1 MVSRNIK
8 NIVTE
13 SFWMAIDAIR
23 KNKLRSSLTLLGI
36 SIGVFSVIGVMTA
49 IRTLESSIAS
59 GLNVF
64 ATNTFVIQKYPE
76 VNFGSNREYRKR
88 KNIDFSQYQKF
99 KSRSIL
105 PILVSVLEGSS
116 VRNVRYKDRI
126 VKNYVDLIGG
136 DDGTIRFYNTY
147 ISDGRNFIEDDI
159 HFKRNVCVLGMDVVD
174 RLFPFEDPISK
185 KIKVDGLDY
194 FVIGVTE
201 RQGEAFGQSKD
212 NFIAIPISTY
222 LERFSEKWTTLSIHV
237 ESSSESTFE
246 KTKDEAIGLMR
257 SIRKVKPEDDNDF
270 EVWRA
275 FTPSELLPQLSYFGI
290 NADEQIDQ
298 LTDPLQDSFENA
310 VSEAANA
317 TNVIP
322 SLADTVALGQ
332 KGLKSLA
339 NKLEAQSK
347 SVNSLVNKMN
357 DLNRK
362 ITEGTNLLK
371 DAMTYGPLS
380 LDAHLIGP
388 DLQLRSNSEFVD
400 AVDRALSDATDPNR
414 PTFGPPAAKDIAASQ
429 GSIEAALRGEAPIV
443 QNTTMWFGI
452 VLTIQAEN
460 KTALGNQMNTIANF
474 LSIDD
479 SPIDLDKTDQLT
491 NLFG

>member
-1 MVSRNIK
+1 MVSRNTK

-99 KSRSIL
+99 KSRSTL
-105 PILVSVLEGSS
+105 PVLVSVLEGSS

-126 VKNYVDLIGG
+126 VKNYVELIGG

-147 ISDGRNFIEDDI
+147 ISYGRNFIEDDI

-222 LERFSEKWTTLSIHV
+222 LERFSDKWTTLSIHV

-270 EVWRA
+270 EVVTNTEMIEQFSGFTNGVKLFALCVSVIALVVAGIGIMNIMLVSVTERIKEIGIRKAIGATKKDILTQFLMEAIFLSEFGGIVGIIMGVAGGNMVAIIFNIPAVIPIDWAVIGLVVCSAIGIGFGIYPAWRA
-275 FTPSELLPQLSYFGI
+275 AQL
-290 NADEQIDQ
+290 
-298 LTDPLQDSFENA
+298 DPIESLRFE
-310 VSEAANA
+310 
-317 TNVIP
+317 
-322 SLADTVALGQ
+322 
-332 KGLKSLA
+332 
-339 NKLEAQSK
+339 
-347 SVNSLVNKMN
+347 
-357 DLNRK
+357 
-362 ITEGTNLLK
+362 
-371 DAMTYGPLS
+371 
-380 LDAHLIGP
+380 
-388 DLQLRSNSEFVD
+388 
-400 AVDRALSDATDPNR
+400 
-414 PTFGPPAAKDIAASQ
+414 
-429 GSIEAALRGEAPIV
+429 
-443 QNTTMWFGI
+443 
-452 VLTIQAEN
+452 
-460 KTALGNQMNTIANF
+460 
-474 LSIDD
+474 
-479 SPIDLDKTDQLT
+479 
-491 NLFG
+491 

>member
-13 SFWMAIDAIR
+13 SFWMAIDAIQ

-99 KSRSIL
+99 KSRSTL
-105 PILVSVLEGSS
+105 PVLVSVLEGSS

-126 VKNYVDLIGG
+126 VKNYVELIGG

-147 ISDGRNFIEDDI
+147 LSDGRNFIEDDI

-222 LERFSEKWTTLSIHV
+222 LERFSDKWTTLSIHV

-270 EVWRA
+270 EVVTNTEMIEQFSGFTSGVKLFALCVSVIALVVAGIGIMNIMLVSVTERIKEIGIRKAIGATKKDILTQFLMEAIFLSEFGGIVGIIMGVAGGNMVAVIFNIPAVIPIDWAVIGLVVCSAIGIGFGIYPAWRA
-275 FTPSELLPQLSYFGI
+275 AQL
-290 NADEQIDQ
+290 
-298 LTDPLQDSFENA
+298 DPIESLRFE
-310 VSEAANA
+310 
-317 TNVIP
+317 
-322 SLADTVALGQ
+322 
-332 KGLKSLA
+332 
-339 NKLEAQSK
+339 
-347 SVNSLVNKMN
+347 
-357 DLNRK
+357 
-362 ITEGTNLLK
+362 
-371 DAMTYGPLS
+371 
-380 LDAHLIGP
+380 
-388 DLQLRSNSEFVD
+388 
-400 AVDRALSDATDPNR
+400 
-414 PTFGPPAAKDIAASQ
+414 
-429 GSIEAALRGEAPIV
+429 
-443 QNTTMWFGI
+443 
-452 VLTIQAEN
+452 
-460 KTALGNQMNTIANF
+460 
-474 LSIDD
+474 
-479 SPIDLDKTDQLT
+479 
-491 NLFG
+491 

>member
-1 MVSRNIK
+1 MGSRSLK
-8 NIVTE
+8 NIVNE

-76 VNFGSNREYRKR
+76 ISFGSNREYRKR

-99 KSRSIL
+99 KSRSTL
-105 PILVSVLEGSS
+105 PILVSVLEGTS
-116 VRNVRYKDRI
+116 VRNVRYKDKI

-147 ISDGRNFIEDDI
+147 LSDGRNFIDDDI
-159 HFKRNVCVLGMDVVD
+159 HFGRNVCVLGMDVVD

-185 KIKVDGLDY
+185 KIKIDGLEY

-222 LERFSEKWTTLSIHV
+222 LERFSDKWTTLSIHV

-270 EVWRA
+270 EVVTNTEMIDQFSGFTSGVKLFALCVSVIALVVAGIGIMNIMLVSVTERIKEIGIRKAIGATKKDILTQFLIEAVFLSEFGGIVGIIMGIVGGNMVAIIFNIPAVIPIDWAAIGLVVCSAIGIGFGIYPAWRA
-275 FTPSELLPQLSYFGI
+275 AQL
-290 NADEQIDQ
+290 
-298 LTDPLQDSFENA
+298 DPIESLRFE
-310 VSEAANA
+310 
-317 TNVIP
+317 
-322 SLADTVALGQ
+322 
-332 KGLKSLA
+332 
-339 NKLEAQSK
+339 
-347 SVNSLVNKMN
+347 
-357 DLNRK
+357 
-362 ITEGTNLLK
+362 
-371 DAMTYGPLS
+371 
-380 LDAHLIGP
+380 
-388 DLQLRSNSEFVD
+388 
-400 AVDRALSDATDPNR
+400 
-414 PTFGPPAAKDIAASQ
+414 
-429 GSIEAALRGEAPIV
+429 
-443 QNTTMWFGI
+443 
-452 VLTIQAEN
+452 
-460 KTALGNQMNTIANF
+460 
-474 LSIDD
+474 
-479 SPIDLDKTDQLT
+479 
-491 NLFG
+491 